1 MPTGI
6 MSAAVTSAIYF
17 RNENFKT
24 PEVLPC
30 PRAIPEF
37 LREKIKFMTSKEL
50 CDLETLDEFREILLN
65 LSK

>member
-24 PEVLPC
+24 PEVLPS

-50 CDLETLDEFREILLN
+50 CAPETLDMFREILLK